1 MLFFFCYCCLDT
13 DFVIKQQ
20 LLDTDF
26 CQTFSIF
33 ATENI
38 K

>member
-1 MLFFFCYCCLDT
+1 MLFFFFYCYLDT
-13 DFVIKQQ
+13 DFVTKWQ